1 MHGYYQVE
9 REAAY
14 RLSTNI
20 VLFLLTH

>member
-20 VLFLLTH
+20 VLLLLTH